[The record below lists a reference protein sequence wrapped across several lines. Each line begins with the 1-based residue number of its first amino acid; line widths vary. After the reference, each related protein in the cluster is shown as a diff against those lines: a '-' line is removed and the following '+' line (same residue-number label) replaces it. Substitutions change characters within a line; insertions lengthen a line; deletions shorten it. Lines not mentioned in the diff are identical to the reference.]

1 MSWLAH
7 VLDCACRK
15 RACPKNHLKHTHN
28 TTTGQNKTVVHL
40 EHWKNE
46 SRQGA
51 IEIEVPQGQAME
63 LFEMMEGAAS
73 FLGAEARGLVYSEE
87 SYNRYGMDSY
97 EANYFSTLMKAW
109 LSLPG
114 MLVGFNQ
121 IRALWITVWND
132 YVDQAQ
138 MLPGDENAILLK
150 EAAAALVG
158 NSTHIWKG
166 SYDARARSR
175 GFGRVHAHYPAFV
188 QFVRQQHAQN
198 QATVARNPITGQL
211 G

>member
-1 MSWLAH
+1 MFWS
-7 VLDCACRK
+7 VACRK

-28 TTTGQNKTVVHL
+28 TATGQNKTVVHL

-73 FLGAEARGLVYSEE
+73 FLGAGSRGMVYSEE

-121 IRALWITVWND
+121 IRALWIT
-132 YVDQAQ
+132 DQAQ
-138 MLPGDENAILLK
+138 ILPGDENAILLK